1 MKLTRYKN
9 KESCRDLWWSV
20 LGLLLGAIFLESSG
34 LQTWAER
41 LEISHFRNYALNV
54 TSQIA
59 WVVKQSHVENLRPY
73 LLSRVN
79 SMTFEPTNEVGVTQN
94 SAVQEASNE
103 AAQYTSP
110 VENSSPQKAVDV
122 ADSRNANL
130 NVPVVKPPAIIG
142 RDGAN
147 VTVELLGD
155 SMMAVGLAPY
165 LIQHL
170 KQDFKINVVRAY
182 RSGTGLARPEVF
194 DWTEQYP
201 KIVGNAQADII
212 VCAIGANDAQSFLI
226 NNKPVQFGSEA
237 WSAEYLKRVDELLD
251 LAAPNHRP
259 VLWLALPS
267 MRSAKFSKHASQLNA
282 IVKAK
287 LEEREG
293 VIWMD
298 ANTFLSG
305 DEKSYVEYVQE
316 GDKLVRLRLDDGI
329 HYSNAGAERVGAG
342 VIKWLSDYLGREAAV
357 NLGNNHSGQ
366 GSSTSAGL

>member
-1 MKLTRYKN
+1 MKLSRYKH
-9 KESCRDLWWSV
+9 KENCRDLWWSL

-41 LEISHFRNYALNV
+41 LEISNFRTYALSV
-54 TSQIA
+54 TNQIG
-59 WVVKQSHVENLRPY
+59 WVAKQSHVENLRPY
-73 LLSRVN
+73 LLAQIN
-79 SMTFEPTNEVGVTQN
+79 SMNFSPVNQADVSVPTQN
-94 SAVQEASNE
+94 IP
-103 AAQYTSP
+103 P
-110 VENSSPQKAVDV
+110 VENSISQESVDV
-122 ADSRNANL
+122 ADSKNANL
-130 NVPVVKPPAIIG
+130 NIPVVKQTPVVG
-142 RDGAN
+142 KDGAG

-170 KQDFKINVVRAY
+170 KQDLKMNVVRAY

-194 DWTEQYP
+194 NWTEQYP
-201 KIVGNAQADII
+201 KIVGDAQPDIV
-212 VCAIGANDAQSFLI
+212 VCAIGANDAQNFLI
-226 NNKPVQFGSEA
+226 DNKPVQFGSEA

-251 LAAPNHRP
+251 LAAPNNRP

-287 LEEREG
+287 LAEREG
-293 VIWMD
+293 VVWMD

-305 DEKSYVEYVQE
+305 DEKSYLEYVQQ

-329 HYSNAGAERVGAG
+329 HYSNAGAERVGMG
-342 VIKWLSDYLGREAAV
+342 VIKWLSDYLGRETAV
-357 NLGNNHSGQ
+357 NLGSSHSGQ
-366 GSSTSAGL
+366 GSSTSAGI

>member
-1 MKLTRYKN
+1 MKLSRYKN
-9 KESCRDLWWSV
+9 KENCRDLWWSV
-20 LGLLLGAIFLESSG
+20 LGLLLGAVFLESSG

-41 LEISHFRNYALNV
+41 LEISNFRTYALNV
-54 TSQIA
+54 TNQIGWIA
-59 WVVKQSHVENLRPY
+59 KQSHVENVRPY
-73 LLSRVN
+73 LLAQVN
-79 SMTFEPTNEVGVTQN
+79 SLTFAPASQSGANDNAAHQEVKNEPAEKI
-94 SAVQEASNE
+94 SLAES
-103 AAQYTSP
+103 TSP
-110 VENSSPQKAVDV
+110 QVASDV
-122 ADSRNANL
+122 GLSAPSEKQ
-130 NVPVVKPPAIIG
+130 PTIIG
-142 RDGAN
+142 REGDG

-170 KQDFKINVVRAY
+170 KQDLNMNVVRAY

-194 DWTEQYP
+194 NWTEQYP
-201 KIVGNAQADII
+201 KIVGNAQPDII
-212 VCAIGANDAQSFLI
+212 VCAIGANDAQNFLI

-251 LAAPNHRP
+251 LAAPNNRP

-267 MRSAKFSKHASQLNA
+267 MRSEKFSKHASQLNA

-287 LEEREG
+287 LAEREG
-293 VIWMD
+293 VVWID

-305 DEKSYVEYVQE
+305 DGKSYVEYVQE
-316 GDKLVRLRLDDGI
+316 GGKLVRLRMDDGI

-342 VIKWLSDYLGREAAV
+342 VLKWVSDYLGRETAI
-357 NLGNNHSGQ
+357 NLSNNHSGQ